1 MTFFCR
7 RAYILF
13 AKNMLRIVPGRRMH
27 SPDALRVCTFCGCVS
42 TDWLRECRD
51 AAGGRKRHALHSM
64 KTNKKTYKTT
74 GRLCSFYY
82 ICYHEHSCRRQ
93 EHVSRR
99 ATFLQTIKS
108 YNDMETKENGYRC
121 KKYDFPTK
129 RFCQMLDL
137 RNDPELI
144 AEYVKVHSEESV
156 WKEVLDNM
164 RNIGILEMEIY
175 LLDNR
180 LFMIVETPEDFDW
193 DKRMGELAEIPVQ
206 KRWEEFTSRFQ
217 QTEGKDEMMKKWKM
231 MERIFHIYDK

>member
-1 MTFFCR
+1 M
-7 RAYILF
+7 
-13 AKNMLRIVPGRRMH
+13 
-27 SPDALRVCTFCGCVS
+27 
-42 TDWLRECRD
+42 
-51 AAGGRKRHALHSM
+51 
-64 KTNKKTYKTT
+64 
-74 GRLCSFYY
+74 CSISY
-82 ICYHEHSCRRQ
+82 ICLHEYSCSGQ
-93 EHVSRR
+93 EHIFCAAIFYKHTK
-99 ATFLQTIKS
+99 AT
-108 YNDMETKENGYRC
+108 DMETKENGYRC

-164 RNIGILEMEIY
+164 RSIGILEMEIY

-217 QTEGKDEMMKKWKM
+217 QTDGKDEMMKKWKM